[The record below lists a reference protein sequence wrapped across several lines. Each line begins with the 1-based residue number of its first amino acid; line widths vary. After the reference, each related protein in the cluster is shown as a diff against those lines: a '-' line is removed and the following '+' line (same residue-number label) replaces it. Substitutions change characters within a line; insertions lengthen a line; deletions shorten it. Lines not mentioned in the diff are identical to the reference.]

1 MSDSIKSSR
10 HERRVGF
17 HGDAPAAKFDYKFA
31 QRRDT
36 RFAGQIW
43 EEKSRERGRRL
54 RRERALAASKN
65 EPMWFDATDVEGPD
79 EDYGT
84 REYITYRHDRYY

>member
-10 HERRVGF
+10 HERRIAF
-17 HGDAPAAKFDYKFA
+17 HGEAPIAKHDYKFA

-43 EEKSRERGRRL
+43 AESPEEYGRKIMREHIMRK
-54 RRERALAASKN
+54 SKN
-65 EPMWFDATDVEGPD
+65 EPAWFDATDVEGPD

-84 REYITYRHDRYY
+84 REYITYKHVL